1 MPDNIEVARD
11 GAVTTIVL
19 NRPSVRN
26 ALNYETMAEMS
37 AALRDANDDPDCRA
51 IVITGAGEKAFCA
64 GMDLALARS
73 FDEESTKEWMK
84 RLYAFF
90 QSIRALDKPC
100 VAGVNGVAA
109 GAGYQVAL
117 LADLRVGHAEALMG
131 QTEINVGLASILG
144 AHIMEPHLGLSRTVE
159 LTLSGR
165 LMSGLECHE
174 LGLFH
179 ELVPQAEVRDAAVAA
194 ARSLGEK
201 PTVAMRLTKQRF
213 REATQAG
220 LDDAFEAGA
229 RLQAEAYRSGEP
241 QRVMAEFFAK
251 RRGG

>member
-1 MPDNIEVARD
+1 VPDFIEITRD
-11 GAVTTIVL
+11 GTVTTITF
-19 NRPSVRN
+19 NRPAARN
-26 ALNYETMAEMS
+26 ALNYEMMAEIS
-37 AALRDANDDPDCRA
+37 AALAACNDDPNCRA
-51 IVITGAGEKAFCA
+51 IVLTGSGDKAFCA
-64 GMDLALARS
+64 GMDLSVTQALNENTAGDWMAR
-73 FDEESTKEWMK
+73 TH
-84 RLYAFF
+84 AFF
-90 QSIRALDKPC
+90 QSIRMLDKPC
-100 VAGVNGVAA
+100 VAAVNGVAA

-117 LADLRVGHAEALMG
+117 LSDLRVGHAGVRMG

-144 AHIMEPHLGLSRTVE
+144 AHIMEPHLGFSRTVE

-179 ELVPQAEVRDAAVAA
+179 DLVPEAEVRDAAVAA

-201 PTVAMRLTKQRF
+201 PPVAMRLTKQRF
-213 REATQAG
+213 REVTQAG